1 MDSQRDHITSSSL
14 LVNYTVNLPYSA
26 LLLRFFIFEV
36 FVDFAQ
42 KTKIMPSNNFA

>member
-14 LVNYTVNLPYSA
+14 LVNYAYST